1 MSVSQAEKVY
11 KITVSEIGVQVAE
24 RKRKRGLKNTLY
36 TYQPPKTVV
45 KSLLLVPLIRAGF
58 TYREAVEYLYK

>member
-1 MSVSQAEKVY
+1 MRISQAEKVY
-11 KITVSEIGVQVAE
+11 HKTVLEISIQVAE

-58 TYREAVEYLYK
+58 TYKEAVEYLYK